1 LKFFTGICISI
12 FLFTSIENYSQIL
25 PDYPERFFGSLKDTS
40 ISMMRSLQVSEG
52 FIDPQEYHLGP
63 GDNIFIS
70 ISGIEERNFNL
81 LINHEGVLYIP
92 RVGVV
97 DLKNKNLAEG
107 KSLIEKKL
115 KENFRNVD
123 IYVGLGEVRK
133 IKVSLVGDVIKAS
146 TYILTSNSR
155 LLDLIKSS
163 EGLTRTS
170 DYRNIK
176 IKSRNGEVADVDYL
190 AFLRTGQ
197 LRDNPYLKD
206 GDVVIVDKVNR
217 TVYIDG
223 QIKYAG
229 TYEFKENENV
239 NDLINLAG
247 GLLFK
252 AKTDSIEIISFLA
265 DGYSQTSNF
274 YSYDYIKNND
284 IKVKYSDQVI
294 IREKSEY
301 YNEQWVLV
309 KGRVK
314 YPGLYK
320 IEKNKSTLIEI
331 MNKAGGFLEDAGLV
345 DATLF
350 RTNSDTTADPEFER
364 IKLIPRVDMTDDE
377 YDYLKAKSRQRSGKV
392 VVDFRALFIEN
403 RFSEDVTLKRGDII
417 NVPEKKNYITL
428 IGQVVNPGNM
438 VFDPK
443 LSVGDYIALAGG
455 FSWRAIESDVRV
467 IKVNTGEWV
476 DADDIEHL
484 DPGDTIWVLED
495 PPGPKFWDV
504 FTTTLSVLGQFA
516 AIVAATIA
524 VIVAA
529 R

>member
-1 LKFFTGICISI
+1 MSI
-12 FLFTSIENYSQIL
+12 
-25 PDYPERFFGSLKDTS
+25 
-40 ISMMRSLQVSEG
+40 
-52 FIDPQEYHLGP
+52 LG
-63 GDNIFIS
+63 
-70 ISGIEERNFNL
+70 L
-81 LINHEGVLYIP
+81 
-92 RVGVV
+92 
-97 DLKNKNLAEG
+97 
-107 KSLIEKKL
+107 
-115 KENFRNVD
+115 
-123 IYVGLGEVRK
+123 
-133 IKVSLVGDVIKAS
+133 
-146 TYILTSNSR
+146 
-155 LLDLIKSS
+155 
-163 EGLTRTS
+163 
-170 DYRNIK
+170 
-176 IKSRNGEVADVDYL
+176 
-190 AFLRTGQ
+190 
-197 LRDNPYLKD
+197 
-206 GDVVIVDKVNR
+206 
-217 TVYIDG
+217 
-223 QIKYAG
+223 
-229 TYEFKENENV
+229 
-239 NDLINLAG
+239 
-247 GLLFK
+247 
-252 AKTDSIEIISFLA
+252 
-265 DGYSQTSNF
+265 
-274 YSYDYIKNND
+274 

-320 IEKNKSTLIEI
+320 IEKNKSTLTEI

-392 VVDFRALFIEN
+392 VVDFSALFIEN
-403 RFSEDVTLKRGDII
+403 RLSEDVTLKRGDII

-428 IGQVVNPGNM
+428 IGQVVNPGNI
-438 VFDPK
+438 VFNPK

-476 DADDIEHL
+476 DADDIEQL